1 MKLRIIGRGYVGTFL
16 GEALGVQPEPS
27 SAAGTVSGD
36 DVVINCAGMTGR
48 PNIDACEDAPGE
60 AYEANV
66 KLPAL
71 LVERAGY
78 LVHLSTGC
86 FFDGPSP
93 SADGWTETDEP
104 NLLTS
109 VYCRT
114 KRLAELALRRDNALC
129 LRIRMPL
136 NDVPHPRNLITKVRG
151 YKRVIDAQ
159 NSVTYLP
166 DLAAVVRRLLP
177 LRLTGVLHVATPDT
191 ISPHD
196 LNTTAEPVRT
206 LQGITRAARSNCR
219 LSVAKLERIL
229 GEPMSALRPRLAGI
243 LNNYETTLLCAAS

>member
-1 MKLRIIGRGYVGTFL
+1 MLRIIGRGYVGTFL
-16 GEALGVQPEPS
+16 GEALGVAPEPS
-27 SAAGTVSGD
+27 AAAAAVSSD

-66 KLPAL
+66 KLPVL
-71 LVERAGY
+71 LAERAGY

-93 SADGWTETDEP
+93 HPGGWTEADDP

-109 VYCRT
+109 VYCLT
-114 KRLAELALRRDNALC
+114 KRLAEVSLRGTNTLC

-136 NDVPHPRNLITKVRG
+136 NDVPHARNLITKVRG
-151 YKRVIDAQ
+151 YRQVIDAQ

-166 DLAAVVRRLLP
+166 DLAAIVRRLLP

-196 LNTTAEPVRT
+196 LNAAAEPVTT
-206 LQGITRAARSNCR
+206 LRGITRAARSNCR
-219 LSVAKLERIL
+219 LSVAKLEQIL
-229 GEPMSALRPRLAGI
+229 GEPLPALRPRLPGI
-243 LNNYETTLLCAAS
+243 LRNYEALAS